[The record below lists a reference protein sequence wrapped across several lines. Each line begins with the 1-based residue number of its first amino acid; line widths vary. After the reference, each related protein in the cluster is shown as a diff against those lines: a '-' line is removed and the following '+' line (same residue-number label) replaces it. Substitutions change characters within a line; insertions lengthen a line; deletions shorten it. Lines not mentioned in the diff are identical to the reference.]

1 MLACSFCGASLALER
16 PRDVERLILSHTRDD
31 KAAEASLRSH
41 LAQMERRRP
50 TRIDVDFSF
59 VPFSMIET
67 DDGKLTLVPAARVWR
82 ARESAPYPPAG
93 EYQFFDESAANER
106 VAPADGIDPRAS
118 LVVHLPVYSFAY
130 EAGDWRGRSAVVGES
145 WQVVAEELPPER
157 PRRANAGSVVAGVAL
172 FAGYFAIAKITPG
185 FFGSFAAV
193 AAAAAIGY
201 FGFALYERAK
211 G

>member
-16 PRDVERLILSHTRDD
+16 PKDVERIILSHARDD

-41 LAQMERRRP
+41 LAEKRRRRP
-50 TRIDVDFSF
+50 TRVEIDFSF
-59 VPFSMIET
+59 VPFSTIET
-67 DDGKLTLVPAARVWR
+67 DDGRLTLAPAARVWR

-93 EYQFFDESAANER
+93 EYRFLEESAAKDR
-106 VAPADGIDPRAS
+106 VAPPDAIDPRAS
-118 LVVHLPVYSFAY
+118 RVVHLPVYSFAY
-130 EAGDWRGRSAVVGES
+130 EAGDWRGRAAVVGES

-157 PRRANAGSVVAGVAL
+157 PRRANAGSVAAGVAL
-172 FAGYFAIAKITPG
+172 FAGYFAIAKLAPG

-193 AAAAAIGY
+193 AATAAIGY
-201 FGFALYERAK
+201 FGFVLYERAK